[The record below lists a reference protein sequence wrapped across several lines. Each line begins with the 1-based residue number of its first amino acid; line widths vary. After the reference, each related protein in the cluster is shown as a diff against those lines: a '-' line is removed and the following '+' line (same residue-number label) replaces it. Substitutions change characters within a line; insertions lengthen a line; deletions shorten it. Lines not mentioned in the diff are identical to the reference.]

1 MNSVLCVSQWTFKFS
16 GWPWKDAPCG
26 RMERGGKC
34 NSSTLTMY
42 RSAISSNRSIFS
54 RLADLKE
61 MYQTVY
67 TFTLAVY
74 FTAIYNKIINVCNM
88 IQTTSKKD
96 ITNDVIQIINREINN
111 ATEY

>member
-42 RSAISSNRSIFS
+42 RSAISSNRSMFK

-61 MYQTVY
+61 NVSNSVY
-67 TFTLAVY
+67 LTLPFY
-74 FTAIYNKIINVCNM
+74 FTVIYDK
-88 IQTTSKKD
+88 
-96 ITNDVIQIINREINN
+96 
-111 ATEY
+111 